1 MITFGQALSKTKFV
15 EDWIHFQW
23 YRPSLTASWVLE
35 YSDDRHDAF
44 FLAKLLILGILPEGY
59 IYPKERRP
67 VRDLARKRIFLV
79 RHKTSNI
86 LSLQSLV
93 QRCCAIIINASDIR
107 KLTVVAL
114 EKWLKEESLVFTAQA
129 SLDTINFLK
138 RENQT
143 Q

>member
-1 MITFGQALSKTKFV
+1 M
-15 EDWIHFQW
+15 
-23 YRPSLTASWVLE
+23 TASWVLE